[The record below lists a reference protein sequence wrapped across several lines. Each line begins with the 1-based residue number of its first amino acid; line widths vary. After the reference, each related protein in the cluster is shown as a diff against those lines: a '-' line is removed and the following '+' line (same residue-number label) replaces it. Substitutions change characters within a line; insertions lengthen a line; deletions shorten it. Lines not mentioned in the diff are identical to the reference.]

1 MLYSVAYRNML
12 KRLHV
17 HHAESTDLDGYKKQ
31 DHSEISDGATQSS
44 EEYKESE
51 HEKLSNGI
59 EQEDTKSSLWNG
71 KRCIHMESKI
81 LQRQKKKAAC
91 VSAHDSNRISYNDAK
106 TALEFLIILAEIRHE
121 MNQAGNGKQRIQLY
135 GENSSNGREAIW
147 KRICR
152 FLRTKVDEQNRF
164 ALRKLIQYFKNI
176 DTEFRNTYDYYVQP
190 NEIKL
195 QSLVDRPKNVENDPV
210 AIQQKVILKVQLM
223 QKYLENRAS
232 GDKETPNIN
241 LVQHLDE
248 VINEFSKLTE

>member
-1 MLYSVAYRNML
+1 ML
-12 KRLHV
+12 KRLHG

-44 EEYKESE
+44 EEYEESE

-59 EQEDTKSSLWNG
+59 EQMDTKSSLWNG
-71 KRCIHMESKI
+71 KLCIHMESKI

-91 VSAHDSNRISYNDAK
+91 GSAHDSNRISYNDAK
-106 TALEFLIILAEIRHE
+106 TAIEFLIILAEIRHE
-121 MNQAGNGKQRIQLY
+121 MNQAGNGKQGIQLY

-164 ALRKLIQYFKNI
+164 ALRKLIQYFINI